1 MSTISGPRKP
11 KFVDPTPRIR
21 HPFHDSLLSRLL
33 AALVAGLVGVA
44 CSARGQEEPDNDEP
58 DEKPPVQ
65 ARFELPEE
73 QFDQWVFEGRGDVA
87 AQRARLESLLRLHLD
102 QLDRICRLTEPQRRK
117 LQLAGRGDV
126 TRFFDRVEVVR
137 VKFRA
142 VRKDQNKVGE
152 IFQEIQPL
160 QQSLQAGMF
169 QDTSLLYKTLQ
180 RTLTAE
186 QLAGFAKVDQERR
199 RFRYQAKL
207 GLAVAMLENSMPLDD
222 QQRQKLLKL
231 IEQETQ
237 PPKKYGQYDY
247 YVVLV
252 QMAKIP
258 EAKLK
263 PLFDDGQWRVLKQ
276 QLTQMRGMEQF
287 LKQNGFLP

>member
-1 MSTISGPRKP
+1 
-11 KFVDPTPRIR
+11 VIR
-21 HPFHDSLLSRLL
+21 HPFYDSLLSRLL
-33 AALVAGLVGVA
+33 AALAAGLVGVG
-44 CSARGQEEPDNDEP
+44 CSARGQEEPDRDDP

-65 ARFELPEE
+65 AHFELPEE

-87 AQRARLESLLRLHLD
+87 AQRTRLDSLLRLHLD
-102 QLDRICRLTEPQRRK
+102 DLDRICRLTESQKKK
-117 LQLAGRGDV
+117 LQLAGRGDL

-169 QDTSLLYKTLQ
+169 HDASLLYKTLQ

-186 QLAGFAKVDQERR
+186 QLAGFGKVDQERR
-199 RFRYQAKL
+199 RVRYQAKV

-222 QQRQKLLKL
+222 QQRQKLLQL

-237 PPKKYGQYDY
+237 PPKKFGQYDY

-252 QMAKIP
+252 QMSKIP
-258 EAKLK
+258 ENKLK
-263 PLFDDGQWRVLKQ
+263 PLLDEGQWRVLKQ